1 MTLTSKARAELRAEA
16 HHLSPLV
23 HVGHQG
29 LTDTLVQT
37 IDDTL
42 RTHELVKIALARTT
56 DVKPQDASHQLAER
70 LGLARSSIA
79 RWETD
84 TVEPGFS
91 TLRRVLQACGFDLSL
106 ALVPF
111 ERNPERDARIQEVG
125 RLTPQE
131 RLRAMVDRLE
141 GQ

>member
-1 MTLTSKARAELRAEA
+1 MTSGDLIRSARLRAD
-16 HHLSPLV
+16 LS
-23 HVGHQG
+23 Q
-29 LTDTLVQT
+29 
-37 IDDTL
+37 
-42 RTHELVKIALARTT
+42 E
-56 DVKPQDASHQLAER
+56 QLAER

-106 ALVPF
+106 ALIPF
-111 ERNPERDARIQEVG
+111 ERDPERDARIRDVS

-141 GQ
+141 EQ